1 MEIFGIEITKREILA
16 SITIIGV
23 MVILGILINNKI
35 NEAAEEKSYTYNN
48 ALKINEDT
56 ELFQYGMKTS
66 VGNALVYGKLTYVD
80 GVSYDDVKGKY
91 MYIKRVKEQY
101 TAHTRVVKSGKTS
114 RTETYYTWDEV
125 DSELKAS
132 NQIQFCG
139 VKFKRSELDPYKY
152 IDLRHIK
159 TTKARFNIRYV
170 YYGYVGSVGTLFCNI
185 KNNKLNNTTY
195 YENDTIDE
203 TLDAAEPKTW
213 KNVLFWI
220 MWSLVIVLLVY
231 KFCEFENRWLD

>member
-1 MEIFGIEITKREILA
+1 MNIFGIEITKREILA

-23 MVILGILINNKI
+23 MAILGILIDSKM
-35 NEAAEEKSYTYNN
+35 NEAADEKSYTYNN
-48 ALKINEDT
+48 SLQIKQDK

-114 RTETYYTWDEV
+114 RTETHYTWDEV

-139 VKFKRSELDPYKY
+139 VKFKRSELDPYRY
-152 IDLRHIK
+152 IHLRQI
-159 TTKARFNIRYV
+159 TIVKARSDVRYV
-170 YYGYVGSVGTLFCNI
+170 YYGYVGSVGTLFCNL
-185 KNNKLNNTTY
+185 KSNKLNNITY
-195 YENDTIDE
+195 YESDTIEE
-203 TLDAAEPKTW
+203 TLDAAEPKTSLS
-213 KNVLFWI
+213 VLFWI
-220 MWSLVIVLLVY
+220 IWSLVIVLLVY

>member
-80 GVSYDDVKGKY
+80 GVSYGDVKGKY
-91 MYIKRVKEQY
+91 MYIKKVKEKY

-114 RTETYYTWDEV
+114 RTETYHTWDEV

-139 VKFKRSELDPYKY
+139 VKFKRSELDPYRY
-152 IDLRHIK
+152 IHLRKITIVK
-159 TTKARFNIRYV
+159 VSSDIRYV
-170 YYGYVGSVGTLFCNI
+170 YYGYVGSVGTLFCNL
-185 KNNKLNNTTY
+185 KNNKLNNITY
-195 YENDTIDE
+195 YESNTIDE

-213 KNVLFWI
+213 ENVLFWI
-220 MWSLVIVLLVY
+220 CWSLVIALLVY
-231 KFCEFENRWLD
+231 GFCALENKWLD